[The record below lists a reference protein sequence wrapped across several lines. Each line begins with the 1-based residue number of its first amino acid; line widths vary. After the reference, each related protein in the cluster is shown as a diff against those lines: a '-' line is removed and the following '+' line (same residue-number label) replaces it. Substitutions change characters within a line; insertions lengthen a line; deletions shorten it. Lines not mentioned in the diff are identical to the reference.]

1 MTRLASAVLVWL
13 ALPASAQWKFQ
24 VLVDDVP
31 TPALVSV
38 FAARAPVGAAVPCL
52 LRSTA
57 MPRGATV
64 ASPRCT
70 DAQSAAKLLSLAK
83 EFRAPTPTLETET
96 DAQGRG
102 SLLPAAAEFDVV
114 VSGASFEGR
123 FRVRPQAGVVTKLAV
138 RTLPEDQ
145 LRGLER
151 LSRDLQSRGRKP
163 WLVAVDWP
171 QVLSPDDEWWED
183 LELTRGRW
191 VLLTEDGTLR
201 RFIDQLESSMGV
213 MMPDLVE
220 LTVTRNGKPVAG
232 AEVVLASFDLSGR
245 TKTDARGVARL
256 LAGSLDTVLVVSGTD
271 CAIAK
276 LVSRIALEPCKV
288 EPVQVVDAQG
298 RAVPDALV
306 HLQGETSFDLG
317 ALEDG
322 RVLVPPGVKE
332 LSVKAP
338 GFLPERVTL
347 GAKRVVTLTTPFQ
360 AHRLELRSAGGVRC
374 PNPSVREPE
383 SAWFHLDGSLY
394 ETASVQPLVR
404 LGCGSGPA
412 VEVKLDKP
420 VIDVTLP
427 AELSWRFPSTD
438 ALIAP
443 ELDLSRETNYRAGSV
458 VYRAFVRKPWPMVW
472 RKRCDDAH
480 RCRLEQMSADGT
492 TKPDPTRNV
501 KWSVRALRPDG
512 GVSRGGSVEVTG
524 GRVGEQHRASFDQ
537 LGVARLETSAGWFWV
552 STGEREGQ
560 WCLAGAPCVLREAA
574 PARPATIAFRVSGA
588 GEDEPVSGPFVR
600 GGLENGVGE
609 FEVPAGAHHFVVAET
624 HLVRVSVD
632 AGQRLEVPLTLP
644 PARTLSFVVKGPQGP
659 LANAGVDLGAE
670 LSSGWRA
677 ARTVK
682 SDEAG
687 RVRLEGFRGG
697 NVPLLVWADGYTPG
711 VFDGASIDGGVT
723 LEPGRWVRLR
733 GEPGRVDVTLAA
745 PPGFPK
751 ELWGTHGWREVL
763 GPDAGVELPA
773 GPVEVF
779 VSTSQWVYGRRTLA
793 ADATTLELQLPAGNA
808 RAVGALLGNDTRL
821 DVVPGAPLTDEELAT
836 GRWFERPH
844 SFCYTQPLDP
854 VCVTAPLPRG
864 PATVILEPP
873 ERARGPRLMWR
884 IEVPASGIVVLD
896 PAPNAKPL

>member
-1 MTRLASAVLVWL
+1 VIRLASAALVLL
-13 ALPASAQWKFQ
+13 ALPASAQWKFR
-24 VLVDDVP
+24 VLVDGQP
-31 TPALVSV
+31 RPAHVSV
-38 FAARAPVGAAVPCL
+38 FATRPPVGSDVPCL
-52 LRSTA
+52 LHTTA
-57 MPRGATV
+57 LPRGATV
-64 ASPRCT
+64 TSPRCT
-70 DAQSAAKLLSLAK
+70 DAQSAAKLLALAK
-83 EFRAPTPTLETET
+83 EFREAPPTLETDT
-96 DAQGRG
+96 DARG
-102 SLLPAAAEFDVV
+102 TGALRPTTAEFDVV
-114 VSGASFEGR
+114 VSGTSFEGR
-123 FRVRPQAGVVTKLAV
+123 FRVRPVAGVVTDLEV
-138 RTLPEDQ
+138 RTLTEEQ
-145 LRGLER
+145 LKAIER
-151 LSRDLQSRGRKP
+151 LGQGGKS

-171 QVLSPDDEWWED
+171 QVLRPDDERWETV
-183 LELTRGRW
+183 ELARGRW
-191 VLLTEDGTLR
+191 VQLSDDGTTR
-201 RFIDQLESSMGV
+201 RFLDQLERGMGAWP
-213 MMPDLVE
+213 PDPLS

-232 AEVVLASFDLSGR
+232 AEVVLASFDLTGR
-245 TKTDARGVARL
+245 AKTDGSGGARL
-256 LAGSLDTVLVVSGTD
+256 FGSAADTALVVAGSD

-276 LVSRIALEPCKV
+276 FVRGPIALAPCTLQT
-288 EPVQVVDAQG
+288 VQVVDEQG
-298 RAVPDALV
+298 RAVPDALAKV
-306 HLQGETSFDLG
+306 EGDDSVVLG

-322 RVLVPPGVKE
+322 RLLVPPTAKE
-332 LSVKAP
+332 LTVKAP
-338 GFLPERVTL
+338 GFMPERVKL
-347 GAKRVVTLTTPFQ
+347 DAKRRVTLTVPFET
-360 AHRLELRSAGGVRC
+360 HRLEVRSAGGVRC

-404 LGCGSGPA
+404 LGCGDGPA

-443 ELDLSRETNYRAGSV
+443 ELDLSGETDYRAGSV

-512 GVSRGGSVEVTG
+512 GVSRGGSVEVRG

-537 LGVARLETSAGWFWV
+537 LGVAHLETSAGWFWV

-560 WCLAGAPCVLREAA
+560 WCLAGAPCVLRETA
-574 PARPATIAFRVSGA
+574 PVRPATIAFRVSGA
-588 GEDEPVSGPFVR
+588 AEDEPVSGPFVR

-624 HLVRVSVD
+624 HLVDVSVD

-644 PARTLSFVVKGPQGP
+644 PARTLSFVVKGPHGP
-659 LANAGVDLGAE
+659 LANAEVELGAE
-670 LSSGWRA
+670 FSSGWRA

-697 NVPLLVWADGYTPG
+697 NVPLLVWADGYSPG

-733 GEPGRVDVTLAA
+733 GEAGRVDVTLDA

-751 ELWGTHGWREVL
+751 ELWGTHGWREML

-779 VSTSQWVYGRRTLA
+779 VSTSQWVYGRRTIA
-793 ADATTLELQLPAGNA
+793 ADATTLELQQPAGNA
-808 RAVGALLGNDTRL
+808 RGVGALLGNDTRL

-836 GRWFERPH
+836 GRWVERPH
-844 SFCYTQPLDP
+844 YFCYTQPLDP
-854 VCVTAPLPRG
+854 ACVTAPLPRG
-864 PATVILEPP
+864 PATVILDPP

-884 IEVPASGIVVLD
+884 IDVPASGTVVLD